1 MSVSSWTRTP
11 TTQGGRTMRLSLAM
25 LLALPLSAAAQAQS
39 FTIDPYHTIP
49 HFSLEYHGYATFQG
63 RFDKTSGKFALDRA
77 AKSGSLEFAMESASL
92 TTGDSERG
100 SRPRSRDEH
109 LRSADF
115 FNVAE
120 FPRIVFRSTAVRF
133 NGDTPAEIDGQLTL
147 LGVTRPLTFK
157 VERWTC
163 KDHPVYKKPACG
175 GNASAVLKRSEFG
188 MKYGIPSMSDEVKL
202 WTMFLGMRD
211 N

>member
-1 MSVSSWTRTP
+1 MKA
-11 TTQGGRTMRLSLAM
+11 GCAALSFAT
-25 LLALPLSAAAQAQS
+25 LLLGPLTATAQLQS

-49 HFSLEYHGYATFQG
+49 HFLLEYHGYATFQG
-63 RFDKTSGKFALDRA
+63 RFDRTSGKFAFDRT
-77 AKSGSLEFAMESASL
+77 AKTGSLEFTMDSASL
-92 TTGDSERG
+92 TTGDGERG

-120 FPRIVFRSTAVRF
+120 FPRIAFRSTAVRF
-133 NGDTPAEIDGQLTL
+133 NGDVPAEIDGQLTL

-157 VERWTC
+157 VERWVC

-175 GNASAVLKRSEFG
+175 GNASALLKRSEFG
-188 MKYGIPSMSDEVKL
+188 MKYGFPSMSDEVRL
-202 WTMFLGMRD
+202 STMFLGMRD
-211 N
+211 